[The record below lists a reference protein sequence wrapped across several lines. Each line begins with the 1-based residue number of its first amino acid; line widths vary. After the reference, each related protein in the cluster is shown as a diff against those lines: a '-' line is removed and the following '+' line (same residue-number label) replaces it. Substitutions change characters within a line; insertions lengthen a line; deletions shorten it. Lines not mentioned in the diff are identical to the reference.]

1 MVKGRFKNAT
11 PVIAIA
17 FEGCTDPIV
26 VEFAEKSL
34 MNLLSMH
41 DEAYYTVFY
50 IGESITFFKRM
61 SRNDPARFLSWF
73 PATHT
78 FMLAKPSPVQCS
90 KVTNK
95 AAYLGLEAIMAIW
108 MSNKLPGMCIEEG
121 HCFNDACCGCR
132 FWGQGGFNENL
143 TYVSFEKVEGDFLRI
158 MVHPEFR
165 HINHTY
171 GYNDTSF
178 TSSMNF
184 FYQCGPPPGRTCRTL
199 LDVFLASK
207 S

>member
-1 MVKGRFKNAT
+1 MVIRLHTTTTCRQLGNDTTYDTEKKDPTSHGQHVGHVGPTCREDTTPCRQNQLRTTSKTAT
-11 PVIAIA
+11 
-17 FEGCTDPIV
+17 
-26 VEFAEKSL
+26 
-34 MNLLSMH
+34 
-41 DEAYYTVFY
+41 
-50 IGESITFFKRM
+50 
-61 SRNDPARFLSWF
+61 F
-73 PATHT
+73 PA
-78 FMLAKPSPVQCS
+78 KQCS

-132 FWGQGGFNENL
+132 FWGQGGFNDNL

-158 MVHPEFR
+158 VVHPEFL

-184 FYQCGPPPGRTCRTL
+184 FYLKHDSQYSVYP
-199 LDVFLASK
+199 A
-207 S
+207 